1 MPRKTRQQKMA
12 AALRRLRKQ
21 ARVQEPIVTTPQKIQ
36 KPQPEA
42 AIAQGYSLGKLKVE
56 KASERPK
63 VKVEAQRYDYAYVPS
78 DLKKIILLSTLAI
91 ALEIFLNL
99 TMRTEFAKLLLRRFG
114 IDI

>member
-12 AALRRLRKQ
+12 AALRRLKKRTQ
-21 ARVQEPIVTTPQKIQ
+21 VQEPVVATPQKIQ

-42 AIAQGYSLGKLKVE
+42 ATTQGYSLGKLKEE
-56 KASERPK
+56 KALEKPK
-63 VKVEAQRYDYAYVPS
+63 VKVEAQRYDYTHVSS

-91 ALEIFLNL
+91 ALEILLNL
-99 TMRTEFAKLLLRRFG
+99 TMRAEFAKLLLRRFG